1 MCPLKVGN
9 QGKTMGYSDH
19 LVGQILQEH
28 LAEGEL
34 SPGKEIGIRIDQTLT
49 QDATGT
55 LAFLEYMSLGVDA
68 VRTKLSVS
76 YVDHNT
82 LQTGCENADDHLFLQ
97 SAAAHF
103 GVYFSRPGNGISHQV
118 HLERF
123 GIPGRTL
130 LGSDS
135 HTPTGGGLGMLAI
148 GAGGMD
154 VAVAMA
160 GRPFFLKVP
169 RLMRVQLNGK
179 LPPWVGAKD
188 IILDILGRLSVK
200 GGVDWALEYQGPGVA
215 TLSVRERAT
224 ITNMGAEL
232 GAWTS
237 IFPSDEKTKS
247 FLIAQGREKDF
258 RPLAPREKA
267 VYDRELSVDLSSLEP
282 LVARPSSPDAVSPV
296 TELTGL
302 PVDQVVIGSC
312 TNSSF
317 QDLKLVAEIL
327 RGKKVNPRVSLVIAP
342 GSRQVMSM
350 LARDGALADLVE
362 AGARILE
369 VACGPCIGMG
379 QAPPSKGVSVRTF
392 NRNFPGRSGTADA
405 EVYLTGPEIAA
416 ACALAGEF
424 VDPRKMGEPP
434 LVPEPQSYPV
444 DDSMI
449 IPPPAHRDKILIRM
463 GANIKPLPAI
473 EPLEEELTLTLLIKL
488 GNNISTD
495 DILPGGVKVLPLRPN
510 LPAIS
515 QYVFSRLDP
524 EFARRAQSAGNG
536 AILGGEN
543 YGQGS
548 SREHAALTLQ
558 YLGVRVVLARSFARL
573 HRANLIN
580 FGILPSLITAEDCQH
595 LEPGDRLEL
604 KGMRE
609 AVAGSQDLT
618 LRVPEKGL
626 EIKGRLLLSRR
637 EREILLCGGRLNQ
650 VREELRGGK

>member
-1 MCPLKVGN
+1 
-9 QGKTMGYSDH
+9 MGYSDH

-28 LAEGEL
+28 IVEGEL
-34 SPGKEIGIRIDQTLT
+34 SPGEEIGIRIDQTLT

-55 LAFLEYMSLGVDA
+55 LVFLEYMSLGIET

-82 LQTGCENADDHLFLQ
+82 LQTGCESADDHLFLR
-97 SAAAHF
+97 SAAARF

-123 GIPGRTL
+123 GIPGQTL

-154 VAVAMA
+154 VAIAMA

-169 RLMRVQLNGK
+169 RVMRVQLTGE

-200 GGVDWALEYQGPGVA
+200 GGVDWALEYQGPGVT

-237 IFPSDEKTKS
+237 IFPSDEKTRS

-258 RPLAPREKA
+258 RPLASRKEA
-267 VYDRELSVDLSSLEP
+267 VYDRELSVDLGSLEP
-282 LVARPSSPDAVSPV
+282 LVARPSSPDAISPI
-296 TELTGL
+296 TELTGI

-327 RGKKVNPRVSLVIAP
+327 RGKKVHPRVSLVIAP

-392 NRNFPGRSGTADA
+392 NRNFPGRSGTEDA

-424 VDPRKMGEPP
+424 SDPRKMGESP
-434 LVPEPQSYPV
+434 LIPESKSYPV
-444 DDSMI
+444 DNSLI
-449 IPPPAHRDKILIRM
+449 IPPPANRDKVSIRM
-463 GANIKPLPAI
+463 GPNVKPLPTI
-473 EPLEEELTLTLLIKL
+473 EPLEDELTLTLLIKL
-488 GNNISTD
+488 GDNISTD
-495 DILPGGVKVLPLRPN
+495 DILPGGVKVLPLRTN

-515 QYVFSRLDP
+515 QYVFSRIDP
-524 EFARRAQSAGNG
+524 GFTQRAQAAGNG

-558 YLGVRVVLARSFARL
+558 YLGVRVVLASSFARL

-580 FGILPSLITAEDCQH
+580 FGLLPALITAEDYQH

-604 KGMRE
+604 KGIRE
-609 AVAGSQDLT
+609 AVTGSQDLIT
-618 LRVPEKGL
+618 LRVPEKDL
-626 EIKGRLLLSRR
+626 EIKGRLKLSRR

-650 VREELRGGK
+650 VREKLKGQIRDE

>member
-1 MCPLKVGN
+1 
-9 QGKTMGYSDH
+9 MGYSDH

-28 LAEGEL
+28 IVEGEL
-34 SPGKEIGIRIDQTLT
+34 SPGEEIGILIDQTLT

-55 LAFLEYMSLGVDA
+55 LVFLEYLSLGLEA

-97 SAAAHF
+97 SAAARF

-123 GIPGRTL
+123 GVPGQTL

-154 VAVAMA
+154 VAIAMA

-169 RLMRVQLNGK
+169 RVMRVQLIGE

-258 RPLAPREKA
+258 RPLAPWKEA
-267 VYDRELSVDLSSLEP
+267 VYDREFSVDLSSFEP
-282 LVARPSSPDAVSPV
+282 LVARPSSPDAISPV

-302 PVDQVVIGSC
+302 LVDQVVIGSC

-327 RGKKVNPRVSLVIAP
+327 RGKKVHPRVSLVIAP
-342 GSRQVMSM
+342 GSRQVMDM

-416 ACALAGEF
+416 ASALAGEF

-434 LVPEPQSYPV
+434 LIPEPQSYPV

-449 IPPPAHRDKILIRM
+449 IPPPAHRDKVSIRM
-463 GANIKPLPAI
+463 GPNIKPLPAI
-473 EPLEEELTLTLLIKL
+473 EPLEDELTLTLLIKL
-488 GNNISTD
+488 GDNISTD

-524 EFARRAQSAGNG
+524 EFARRARATGNG
-536 AILGGEN
+536 VILGGEN

-580 FGILPSLITAEDCQH
+580 FGLLPTLITAEDYQH
-595 LEPGDRLEL
+595 LEPDDRLEV

-609 AVAGSQDLT
+609 AVVGSQDLT
-618 LRVPEKGL
+618 LLVPKKDL
-626 EIKGRLLLSRR
+626 EIKGRLALSRR
-637 EREILLCGGRLNQ
+637 EREILLCGGKLNQ
-650 VREELRGGK
+650 VREKLGGQIKDE

>member
-1 MCPLKVGN
+1 
-9 QGKTMGYSDH
+9 MGYSDH
-19 LVGQILQEH
+19 LLGQILSGH
-28 LAEGEL
+28 LEEGEL
-34 SPGKEIGIRIDQTLT
+34 SPGEEIGIRIDQTLT

-55 LAFLEYMSLGVDA
+55 LVFLEYMSLGVET
-68 VRTKLSVS
+68 VSTKLSVS

-82 LQTGCENADDHLFLQ
+82 LQTGSENADDHLFLQ
-97 SAAAHF
+97 SAAARF

-123 GIPGRTL
+123 GVPGQTL

-135 HTPTGGGLGMLAI
+135 HTSTGGGLGMLAI

-154 VAVAMA
+154 VAAVMA
-160 GRPFFLKVP
+160 GGLFFLKVP
-169 RLMRVQLNGK
+169 RALRIQLTGE

-200 GGVDWALEYQGPGVA
+200 GGVDWVLEYQGPGVA
-215 TLSVRERAT
+215 TLSVLERAT

-247 FLIAQGREKDF
+247 FLIAQGRERDF
-258 RPLAPREKA
+258 RPLAPREEA
-267 VYDRELSVDLSSLEP
+267 VYDREISVDLSSLEP
-282 LVARPSSPDAVSPV
+282 LVARPSSPDAISPV

-302 PVDQVVIGSC
+302 QVDQVAIGSC

-317 QDLKLVAEIL
+317 QDLKLVAELL
-327 RGKKVNPRVSLVIAP
+327 RGKKVHPRVSLVIAP

-405 EVYLTGPEIAA
+405 GVYLTGPQVAA
-416 ACALAGEF
+416 ACALAGQF
-424 VDPRKMGEPP
+424 VDPREMGEPP
-434 LVPEPQSYPV
+434 LISEPESYPV
-444 DDSMI
+444 NDSMI
-449 IPPPAHRDKILIRM
+449 IPPPAHRDEVPIRM
-463 GANIKPLPAI
+463 GPNIKPLPAI
-473 EPLEEELTLTLLIKL
+473 EPLEDELTLTLLVKV
-488 GNNISTD
+488 GDNISTD
-495 DILPGGVKVLPLRPN
+495 DILPGGVKVLPLRSN

-515 QYVFSRLDP
+515 RHVFARLDP
-524 EFARRAQSAGNG
+524 EFVRRAQAAGDV
-536 AILGGEN
+536 AIVGGEN

-548 SREHAALTLQ
+548 SREHAALALQ

-580 FGILPSLITAEDCQH
+580 FGVLPSLITAEDYQN
-595 LEPGDRLEL
+595 LEPDDRLEL

-609 AVAGSQDLT
+609 AIAGTRKLT
-618 LRVPEKGL
+618 LRIPEKGL
-626 EIKGRLLLSRR
+626 EIKGRLALSQR
-637 EREILLCGGRLNQ
+637 EREILLCGGRLNH
-650 VREELRGGK
+650 LRDTLRRQERDD